1 MRRQISNM
9 IKKATHY
16 MGLPIIYIGVIILL
30 VTHLLDIGKHNL
42 PYLIGLA
49 LIIIGIIGYIVN
61 DKCQNNY

>member
-9 IKKATHY
+9 IKKATYY
-16 MGLPIIYIGVIILL
+16 MDLPIIYIGVIILL
-30 VTHLLDIGKHNL
+30 VTHLLDISKYNL
-42 PYLIGLA
+42 PHLIGLA

>member
-1 MRRQISNM
+1 MRRQNSNM

-16 MGLPIIYIGVIILL
+16 MGLPIIYIGMIILL

-42 PYLIGLA
+42 LHLIGLA

>member
-9 IKKATHY
+9 IKKATYY

-30 VTHLLDIGKHNL
+30 VTHLLDISKYNL
-42 PYLIGLA
+42 PHLIGLA

>member
-1 MRRQISNM
+1 MRRQNSNM
-9 IKKATHY
+9 IKKAAHY

-30 VTHLLDIGKHNL
+30 VTHLLDIGKHNF
-42 PYLIGLA
+42 PHLIGLA

>member
-1 MRRQISNM
+1 
-9 IKKATHY
+9 

-42 PYLIGLA
+42 PHLIGLA